1 MLNKLIIFI
10 VTENSDKSSSSML
23 LKLQIPQV
31 PHNVALAIQARNFTS
46 GSQYTP
52 ESQLC
57 SFREVCKDTE
67 QKPSLNGKILEH
79 SFEKLIQGVPSS
91 IKDYKSQI

>member
-31 PHNVALAIQARNFTS
+31 PYNVALAIQARNFTS
-46 GSQYTP
+46 DSQYTP
-52 ESQLC
+52 ES
-57 SFREVCKDTE
+57 
-67 QKPSLNGKILEH
+67 
-79 SFEKLIQGVPSS
+79 
-91 IKDYKSQI
+91 